1 MVIDSDRATWALVE
15 QQRSSMSATS
25 SPGAPC
31 ASQAQIAPDAAGLV
45 ASSSAFRFGHESSGA
60 AGEWVVE
67 WKLRRNCSL
76 APRQLLGFYS
86 VLCGISFVVAAFWW
100 WHGAY
105 LVMPFAAIELLALGA
120 AMLVYARHATDNES
134 IALRDGRLTVEH
146 ASGNRLERVEFE
158 PQWVRVEVKA
168 EPRAGDGSLV
178 ELSGQGRK
186 IVVGRYVRPELRREL
201 ANELRMA
208 LCHSN

>member
-1 MVIDSDRATWALVE
+1 
-15 QQRSSMSATS
+15 MSATS
-25 SPGAPC
+25 SPGATC
-31 ASQAQIAPDAAGLV
+31 ASQAQMAPGATGLV
-45 ASSSAFRFGHESSGA
+45 PSPSAFRFGHESGGA
-60 AGEWVVE
+60 AGERVVE
-67 WKLRRNCSL
+67 WKLKRNCSM
-76 APRQLLGFYS
+76 APRQLFGFYS

-105 LVMPFAAIELLALGA
+105 LVMPFAAIELLAAGA

-134 IALRDGRLTVEH
+134 IALRGGRLTVEH
-146 ASGNRLERVEFE
+146 ASGDRLVRVEFE

-168 EPRAGDGSLV
+168 DRAAGNGSLV

-186 IVVGRYVRPELRREL
+186 IAVGRYLRPELRGEL

-208 LCHSN
+208 LRHSN